1 MRRVSAGSLRP
12 FLFSR
17 AGGNPEPQ
25 EPHIFALP
33 GSGFLFSRENTIH
46 FTLGAFRKY
55 PAFIGIAA
63 IGALLGS
70 CASVPRY
77 PSIPSPAPSQTPPPR
92 AQPPRPAGPVR
103 FSYTGNMMQGGLVIG
118 TAPAGTTSL
127 TVNGAVV
134 PVARDGRFVFGFD
147 RDAGPVATLVATLDD
162 GRQVR
167 EQLNVAPRSW
177 DISRLASLPKY
188 PVPAPEFAR
197 IRPAELAQI
206 VAARAVKTD
215 AQGWRQAFVWPTTG
229 RISTL
234 FGSQRIYKNG
244 EAGAYHSGLDIAK
257 PTGSVVLAPA
267 DGVVILAADHPFTL
281 EGNLLMIDHGMG
293 LNTAFL
299 HLSRID
305 VRVGDHVRR
314 GQPVALSGATGRATG
329 PHLHWAIRWRDA
341 KLDPLLVAGPMPGS
355 G

>member
-1 MRRVSAGSLRP
+1 M
-12 FLFSR
+12 
-17 AGGNPEPQ
+17 
-25 EPHIFALP
+25 
-33 GSGFLFSRENTIH
+33 
-46 FTLGAFRKY
+46 
-55 PAFIGIAA
+55 
-63 IGALLGS
+63 
-70 CASVPRY
+70 
-77 PSIPSPAPSQTPPPR
+77 
-92 AQPPRPAGPVR
+92 PPRPAAPVR
-103 FSYTGNMMQGGLVIG
+103 FGYTGAMVQGGLVIG
-118 TAPAGTTSL
+118 TAPAGATLVS
-127 TVNGAVV
+127 VNGASV

-147 RDAGPVATLVATLDD
+147 RDAGPVTTLAATLAD

-167 EQLNVAPRSW
+167 DQISVAPRSW
-177 DISRLASLPKY
+177 NISRLASLPKY

-197 IRPAELAQI
+197 IRPGELAQI
-206 VAARAVKTD
+206 AAARAVRTD
-215 AQGWRQAFVWPTTG
+215 AQGWRQAFAWPATG

-257 PTGSVVLAPA
+257 PTGSVVLSPA

-293 LNTAFL
+293 LNSAFL

-314 GQPVALSGATGRATG
+314 GQPIALSGATGRATG

-341 KLDPLLVAGPMPGS
+341 KLDPLLVAGPMAG
-355 G
+355 GN